1 VQADHERRGR
11 SPRRPPEFD
20 AGVARIKAR
29 QLAAHRER
37 LRPDF
42 NQRGITL
49 LLGPAVQLGDLSV
62 SCDAGQQTQ
71 DDKCEKKFDAVRA
84 SLDAFGIGHGFNAN
98 NRRGLDLNLKA
109 VTEQFVAKIN
119 S

>member
-1 VQADHERRGR
+1 
-11 SPRRPPEFD
+11 
-20 AGVARIKAR
+20 VARVKAR
-29 QLAAHRER
+29 QLATHREI

-42 NQRGITL
+42 NQRGIAL
-49 LLGPAVQLGDLSV
+49 LLWPAVLWCDLGV

-84 SLDAFGIGHGFNAN
+84 SLDAFGIGHGLNAN
-98 NRRGLDLNLKA
+98 NRRGLDLNLKE